1 VREPRSSDRRVQRT
15 RGVLRQALVDL
26 ILERGWEDITIQ
38 DICRRAAVGRSTF
51 YTHYADKEDLLLGG
65 FDDLRQMLREVR
77 GRARPTRAGQT
88 QPSLAFTL
96 PLLEHVRENLRVFRA
111 LVGRRSGHV
120 VEREFRRVVVDITL
134 EEIVEMSRAPRLTT
148 AGTALGHCLA
158 GALTGLITWWLDA
171 RTPMSPQEVQALFQ
185 RHTAP
190 LLAAALRAPPP

>member
-1 VREPRSSDRRVQRT
+1 MREPRSSDRRVQRT

-26 ILERGWEDITIQ
+26 ILERGWDDITIQ

-77 GRARPTRAGQT
+77 GRARPTHAGQT

-120 VEREFRRVVVDITL
+120 VEREFRRVVVDVTL
-134 EEIVEMSRAPRLTT
+134 EEIGEMSRVARLTT
-148 AGTALGHCLA
+148 AGAALGHCLA
-158 GALTGLITWWLDA
+158 GALTGLITWWIDA
-171 RTPMSPQEVQALFQ
+171 RTPMSPHEVQALFQ

-190 LLAAALRAPPP
+190 LLAAALRAPPA